1 MYSYIDYIYEIAL
14 YGIITNIEAIVV
26 AFDETNTDEVVPLI
40 KDLDLMLNNMHD
52 TPIITFKKPSSSINE
67 LLNSITDYFNENKDV
82 KEIVILNYY
91 TDIVLVEAW
100 HDYTPPSSTQKLTLI
115 NMQTVPRE
123 KLFASTKSQGSM
135 IKSENAF
142 IPPEL
147 IQLIG
152 TGLDNTKFSFTS
164 IQLYIMYSLYFTVGN
179 EYLNGDLSSG
189 SDIIYNL
196 YKSSDYVTLFKST
209 TNDDKLVVGLS
220 GGNRLKGYV
229 YYGEVDNGVIGT
241 IDHIYTPKISVSYT
255 YIDGFPR
262 DEICNQLVSKTFTKP
277 DLLYIVVMT
286 YRNFFTSSDKSTF
299 LLSKFDKNVG
309 YTFQAAINYI
319 NTNVYILLL
328 FITLLQSPVL
338 NKQIIAIY
346 IDLSQSTEDTIKEY
360 LQYNEK
366 FTILGIFSTANFEN
380 MNSFIGLLNQN
391 NVTEYTYIRVKP
403 DASNFCKRN
412 IIPISFFFIYQ
423 LNIYFS

>member
-1 MYSYIDYIYEIAL
+1 MYSYIENIYEIAL

-100 HDYTPPSSTQKLTLI
+100 HDYTPPASTQKLTLI

-123 KLFASTKSQGSM
+123 KLFASIKSQGSM

-164 IQLYIMYSLYFTVGN
+164 IQLYIMYSLYYTVGN

-328 FITLLQSPVL
+328 FITLL
-338 NKQIIAIY
+338 
-346 IDLSQSTEDTIKEY
+346 
-360 LQYNEK
+360 
-366 FTILGIFSTANFEN
+366 
-380 MNSFIGLLNQN
+380 
-391 NVTEYTYIRVKP
+391 
-403 DASNFCKRN
+403 
-412 IIPISFFFIYQ
+412 
-423 LNIYFS
+423 